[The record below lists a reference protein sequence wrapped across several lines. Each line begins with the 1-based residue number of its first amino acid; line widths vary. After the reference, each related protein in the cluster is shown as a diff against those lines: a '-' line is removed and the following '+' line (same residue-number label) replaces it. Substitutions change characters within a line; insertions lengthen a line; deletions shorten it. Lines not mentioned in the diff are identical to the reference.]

1 MSHTLNISLLIP
13 NKLIDV
19 NDDDNKEMDDGEV
32 VKPPLKADIPDLL
45 KPTRQAQANGCDEE
59 LTLEAIND
67 IAKAC
72 IKLISANQLRLAG
85 RIEHIVRKIVG
96 IEVLQP
102 CMDEAAEEA
111 TLEEA
116 LMDALNAADDP
127 PESEGDGKGK
137 GKGKSKRIEPLLHI
151 AVKRAA
157 QRAQK

>member
-1 MSHTLNISLLIP
+1 MSHALHSSLLIR
-13 NKLIDV
+13 NKLMDV
-19 NDDDNKEMDDGEV
+19 NDDDNNEMDEGEV
-32 VKPPLKADIPDLL
+32 VKPPLKADIPALL
-45 KPTRQAQANGCDEE
+45 KPTKANGYDNE

-102 CMDEAAEEA
+102 CMDEAAEGA
-111 TLEEA
+111 MLEEA
-116 LMDALNAADDP
+116 LMDALNADEP
-127 PESEGDGKGK
+127 SESEGDGKGK
-137 GKGKSKRIEPLLHI
+137 GKSKRTESLLRI

-157 QRAQK
+157 AQRAQK